1 MTSNL
6 KRRTLISLPIVC
18 GIAASALTS
27 TSAQE
32 QKTHHKPEYDV
43 IVVGGGYSGLSA
55 AVAAS
60 RDGAKVLLIEKRGRT
75 GGDGAISGGVFQT
88 YRTPLHDKQDVT
100 KNVGPEDYWNRFA
113 KGLDDEP
120 LQKVRDNTPN
130 SPIYDGINKHNPE
143 VIKKAALMSP
153 EVMKFVMDYGIE
165 FMQVNPNM
173 PFRIAMVA
181 GEPAKFADAMLNELK
196 ERNVEIMRNTRVQS
210 LIMDDGRV
218 VGVEA
223 ERKNGQKLSIYGK
236 SVILAT
242 GGYINNEYLLKR
254 YKRYWSALPSFITGL
269 DDPTP
274 KDRTGDGIMM
284 GKAIG
289 AALEDMESMAKF
301 FSRPKAGTPPV
312 SWLIVD
318 VEPAYVVS
326 QDGKRITDENK
337 ARYSGICLDLI
348 RAGYK
353 HGYLIIGSDTV
364 QGKNNRRFRL
374 DDVIKG
380 GGLFKGDTP
389 EELAKQVGL
398 DPKVLRET
406 IDRINK
412 DAAAGK
418 DTEFGRTD
426 PFFKPLKAPYYI
438 SAPAYVGIY
447 KTEGGLEVDPNF
459 SVIRADNDKPILG
472 LYAVGA
478 GCGSITSRHSEVVAS
493 GLIAGK
499 HAAEQA
505 KKH

>member
-181 GEPAKFADAMLNELK
+181 GEPAKFAAAMLNELK

-223 ERKNGQKLSIYGK
+223 ERKKRSK
-236 SVILAT
+236 T
-242 GGYINNEYLLKR
+242 FYLWQER
-254 YKRYWSALPSFITGL
+254 DFGHR
-269 DDPTP
+269 
-274 KDRTGDGIMM
+274 
-284 GKAIG
+284 
-289 AALEDMESMAKF
+289 
-301 FSRPKAGTPPV
+301 
-312 SWLIVD
+312 
-318 VEPAYVVS
+318 
-326 QDGKRITDENK
+326 RI
-337 ARYSGICLDLI
+337 
-348 RAGYK
+348 
-353 HGYLIIGSDTV
+353 H
-364 QGKNNRRFRL
+364 Q
-374 DDVIKG
+374 
-380 GGLFKGDTP
+380 
-389 EELAKQVGL
+389 
-398 DPKVLRET
+398 
-406 IDRINK
+406 
-412 DAAAGK
+412 
-418 DTEFGRTD
+418 
-426 PFFKPLKAPYYI
+426 
-438 SAPAYVGIY
+438 
-447 KTEGGLEVDPNF
+447 
-459 SVIRADNDKPILG
+459 
-472 LYAVGA
+472 
-478 GCGSITSRHSEVVAS
+478 
-493 GLIAGK
+493 
-499 HAAEQA
+499 
-505 KKH
+505 